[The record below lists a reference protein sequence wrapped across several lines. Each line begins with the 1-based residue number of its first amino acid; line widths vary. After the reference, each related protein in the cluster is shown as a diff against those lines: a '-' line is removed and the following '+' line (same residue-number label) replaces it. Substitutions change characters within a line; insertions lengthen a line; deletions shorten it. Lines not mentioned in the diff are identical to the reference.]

1 MSKEAAKILA
11 QRKQRVLDAVALK
24 QPDRVPMYFSLGMFP
39 ATYTKISFKDA
50 IEDLGKW
57 HSANEVTYQ
66 EYQPDFGANFLT
78 VDVEANSLLCS
89 RIYKWPGHGI
99 GINDP
104 FQFVEYEHISA
115 DEYDTFI
122 NDPGDFLIRKYWP
135 RLYGGLEGLTSLPP
149 LKKLGL
155 SPLSSIGTLDDPALS
170 KAFNVLSK
178 VIRKNAKF
186 RKAAKKLSDKLENM
200 GFPVLISGTAQ
211 APFDAISDFLRGM
224 RGTTLDMYR
233 CPEKLIAAQ
242 KAILPIT
249 INSAVSTA
257 ATKKKPL
264 VFIPLHRGSDGFMSL
279 EQFETF
285 YWPFLKQLIEAVINA
300 GLIPFIFWEGT
311 WDERLEYLAELPKG
325 KILGFFDRTNLFR
338 AKEIIG
344 NTMCIC
350 GGMPASLLQTGT
362 ANQVR
367 ELTKKLIAEVGKGG
381 GYIMG
386 PNTVM
391 DYANPELVRVW
402 VDATREYGYYS

>member
-1 MSKEAAKILA
+1 MNRKAAKILA
-11 QRKQRVLDAVALK
+11 ERTQRVLDAVALK

-39 ATYTKISFKDA
+39 AAYSKISFKEA
-50 IEDLGKW
+50 IEDLDKW
-57 HSANEVTYQ
+57 QSANETAYS

-78 VDVEANSLLCS
+78 VDVAANSLLCS
-89 RIYKWPGHGI
+89 RIYKWPGHGV

-104 FQFVEYEHISA
+104 FQFVEAEFMSA
-115 DEYDTFI
+115 DEYDNFI
-122 NDPGDFLIRKYWP
+122 DDPGDFLFRKYWP
-135 RLYGGLEGLTSLPP
+135 RLYGGLEGLTTLPP
-149 LKKLGL
+149 LKTLGL
-155 SPLSSIGTLDDPALS
+155 KPLSSIAILDSPSLS

-178 VIRKNAKF
+178 VIKKNAKF
-186 RKAAKKLSDKLENM
+186 QKAALKLTDKLESM

-224 RGTTLDMYR
+224 RGSTLDMYR

-242 KAILPIT
+242 EAILPIT
-249 INSAVSTA
+249 IDSAITMASV
-257 ATKKKPL
+257 KMKPL

-279 EQFETF
+279 KQFETF
-285 YWPFLKQLIEAVINA
+285 YWPYLKQLVEAVIGA
-300 GLIPFIFWEGT
+300 GKIPFIFWEGI
-311 WDERLEYLAELPKG
+311 WDERLKYLAELPKG

-338 AKEIIG
+338 AKDIIG
-344 NTMCIC
+344 DTMCIC

-362 ANQVR
+362 PKQVKD
-367 ELTKKLIAEVGKGG
+367 LTKKLIAEVGKGG